1 MCKIRESPPVSVR
14 LSFPFQCVVWL
25 PSSVF
30 LNWKKLKETC
40 TWNLAFWTY
49 QGCAPCYMHD
59 KLWSSQLSDI
69 KWCIIESWGKKKE
82 LLVNFRGIWLCRS
95 WYSSRTRAHDLYR
108 LFLINPPKRLSFII
122 MLNWSIFLVIFNHQ
136 INQYRLFIM
145 PWISKRFIFCWA
157 ESFRPGWHVLNSIMG
172 LETYGPRIQSS
183 LLGLGPLGSPELNSD
198 DILFLSE
205 KIATSITWPTHR
217 AARC

>member
-1 MCKIRESPPVSVR
+1 MIKPVKWHQVMHHWVLRE
-14 LSFPFQCVVWL
+14 
-25 PSSVF
+25 
-30 LNWKKLKETC
+30 
-40 TWNLAFWTY
+40 
-49 QGCAPCYMHD
+49 
-59 KLWSSQLSDI
+59 
-69 KWCIIESWGKKKE
+69 KKE

-108 LFLINPPKRLSFII
+108 LFLINNPKRLSFII